1 MISVEQIR
9 AARAWLNIS
18 QQELADASNVEVRTI
33 YRIESGFRG
42 ATERTLD
49 KIREAFE
56 TRGLEFIFEGA
67 KPVGLRVRR
76 S

>member
-42 ATERTLD
+42 ATERTLE
-49 KIREAFE
+49 KIRQAFE
-56 TRGLEFIFEGA
+56 VRGLEFIFEGA
-67 KPVGLRVRR
+67 KPVGLQVRR
-76 S
+76 G

>member
-33 YRIESGFRG
+33 YRIECGFRG
-42 ATERTLD
+42 ATERTLG
-49 KIREAFE
+49 KIRKAFE
-56 TRGLEFIFEGA
+56 MRGLEFIFEGPR
-67 KPVGLRVRR
+67 PVGLRVRR
-76 S
+76 V

>member
-42 ATERTLD
+42 ATDRTLE
-49 KIREAFE
+49 KIRNAFE
-56 TRGLEFIFEGA
+56 KRGLEFLFEGP

-76 S
+76 G

>member
-42 ATERTLD
+42 ATERTLE
-49 KIREAFE
+49 KIRKAFE
-56 TRGLEFIFEGA
+56 LRGLEFIFEGPN
-67 KPVGLRVRR
+67 PVGLRLRR
-76 S
+76 V

>member
-18 QQELADASNVEVRTI
+18 QQALADASNVEVRTI

-42 ATERTLD
+42 ATDRTLE
-49 KIREAFE
+49 KIRNAFE
-56 TRGLEFIFEGA
+56 KRGLEFIFEGP

-76 S
+76 G